1 MGADASMVKEV
12 VGYVKQTFHEF
23 GEDGGPSLAAAIAY
37 YTAFSLPPLLLLLV
51 WAGGL
56 ILDPS
61 DVRGE
66 IALQMESLLGGK
78 GAELVREMI
87 SGASDRASGSGF
99 GAVIGVVALLF
110 GATGAFVELQRGLNR
125 TWEVEPGPSE
135 GRLVGFLIKRVA
147 SLGMVLAIAFLLL
160 VSLAA
165 SAAISAFGSWL
176 EELAPWLNSVMLVL
190 LDLALSLSI
199 FTLLIGL
206 IFMFLPDVVLS
217 FRDVR
222 AGALVTAV
230 LFVLGK
236 FAIGFYLGQSSIG
249 SLYGAAG
256 SLAIILTWV
265 YYSSMILLIG
275 AEFTQVWTRRH
286 GRRIEPEEGAV
297 KVGR

>member
-1 MGADASMVKEV
+1 MKEV
-12 VGYVKQTFHEF
+12 IGYIKRTFREF
-23 GEDGGPSLAAAIAY
+23 SEDGGPSIAAAIAY
-37 YTAFSLPPLLLLLV
+37 YTAFSLPPLLLLLAWV
-51 WAGGL
+51 AGL
-56 ILDPS
+56 ILDPV

-66 IALQMESLLGGK
+66 IALQMEGLLGGS
-78 GAELVREMI
+78 GADLVREMI

-125 TWEVEPGPSE
+125 AWEVEPGPSE
-135 GRLVGFLIKRVA
+135 GGLRGFLLKRVA

-176 EELAPWLNSVMLVL
+176 ETIVPWLNSVLLVL
-190 LDLALSLSI
+190 LDLVLSLSI

-206 IFMFLPDVVLS
+206 IFMFLPDAVLS

-222 AGALVTAV
+222 AGAFVTAV

-236 FAIGFYLGQSSIG
+236 FAIGFYLGRSSIG

-256 SLAIILTWV
+256 SLAIILTWI
-265 YYSSMILLIG
+265 YYSAMILLIG
-275 AEFTQVWTRRH
+275 AEFTQVWVRRH
-286 GRRIEPEEGAV
+286 GRRIEAEEGARKIV
-297 KVGR
+297 DKS